1 MTKPTLADG
10 MAARAQAQ
18 ARTVKVAAQAAS
30 GKMGRERTVG
40 LTLRLDAERWRKLRL
55 LAIERETK
63 LQTLMLEGVDWVLQ
77 QGKK

>member
-18 ARTVKVAAQAAS
+18 ARTVKAAAQAAS
-30 GKMGRERTVG
+30 GRMEMGRTVG